1 MFGKVRE
8 YRTVPQPEGMGTALP
23 PGSRADAPR
32 LKVDVGFM
40 KFVVSEREW
49 AKEVLDA
56 DNRVLCVVD
65 IYNPL
70 WCAPF
75 CVD

>member
-1 MFGKVRE
+1 M
-8 YRTVPQPEGMGTALP
+8 P

-49 AKEVLDA
+49 AKEVVDA